1 MANPLAMRN
10 FDFNESYSGNNSF
23 EFSQFFTKKKLPGG
37 KVGYRVKKEALK
49 QTDILYFSLPK
60 CGKAI
65 DIISKTSVNKGIE
78 ILKGTG
84 AKEQASEAD
93 LKLIED
99 FSKTL
104 LPSPIEFLEDVVRM
118 KRTKGNLLVVLSET
132 KKGSKVFLWAIIE
145 PERFS
150 VVSNNENEILSKY
163 DIDSYLLHKKQ
174 DTQELDKNYTL
185 FVRSSPASILGVP
198 PLLFNH
204 LYSKTIVADVKKNF
218 QIQENGAFK
227 KSLATAKKIEFKN
240 GIVTYRQLTPKEL
253 DKVSTDIATCQSD
266 PNKSILLSD
275 TEVNTTELPT
285 IEADPAFTERYDKS
299 YVLHTASVTGVAPY
313 RLLPPESINRA
324 TAQQQYSE
332 MIEDTIQ
339 PLNNSLSILIQKMFD
354 VWCLTTSK
362 DISKIKLTI
371 QNPKPMLD
379 IDVTAKDLG
388 DMEKNKQIK
397 TNELRERI
405 SLEPYN
411 EDEQQAREDY
421 RTAQT
426 KQPNLTII

>member
-84 AKEQASEAD
+84 DKEQASEAD
-93 LKLIED
+93 LKMVED

-118 KRTKGNLLVVLSET
+118 KRTKGNLLLVLSET
-132 KKGSKVFLWAIIE
+132 KKGSKAYLWAIIE

-150 VVSNNENEILSKY
+150 VVSNSENEVLSKY
-163 DIDSYLLHKKQ
+163 DIDSYLLHKKEGVQ
-174 DTQELDKNYTL
+174 DLDKNYTL

-227 KSLATAKKIEFKN
+227 KSLANAKKIEIKN
-240 GIVTYRQLTPKEL
+240 GQVQYRSITNKEL
-253 DKVSTDIATCQSD
+253 AKISADILMCQSD
-266 PNKSILLSD
+266 PNKSIQITD
-275 TEVNTTELPT
+275 VEVNLTELPT

-354 VWCLTTSK
+354 IWFSTTTK
-362 DISKIKLTI
+362 NDSKIKLTI

-397 TNELRERI
+397 TNELRDRI

-411 EDEQQAREDY
+411 EDDQKAREDY